1 MENTNNSTPCPNS
14 DSNKKGVI
22 VLGETGVGKSNFG
35 NFLIKSQKFKIS
47 SSTNSETQQVSYGES
62 SQIIMI
68 DSPGINDSSLD
79 DEEIEEKHLID
90 IVKAFKQAKYLNT
103 ILILL
108 NYQQPRLSR
117 NLKIMIKL
125 FCSIFKISLFM
136 KHLGIVFT
144 RCFDED
150 GRPSEEELA
159 QRRNEWDQQIKL
171 IIKSTLINEQLTDD
185 KIQYFFVNL
194 NPKKSKLEKG
204 TEEEMKRLKLWII
217 SNDLMN
223 TDVVEESKHP
233 GYKEEEEEQELE
245 EKNIEGENLVIK
257 KIKKIRKKLIYIDGT
272 VKYDGDWQIAS
283 TETRTEPIERF
294 QELNSSIEQFKKNN
308 EDLVNQLNE
317 AKNNNNLEL
326 EKLKLEYQA
335 RVEEARARAEMISS
349 NNNRG
354 NISDALGL
362 MFGGLMLGIFGG
374 KGNNNSLDFD

>member
-62 SQIIMI
+62 SQIIVI
-68 DSPGINDSSLD
+68 DSPGTNDSSLD

-125 FCSIFKISLFM
+125 FCSVFKISFFI

-150 GRPSEEELA
+150 GRPNEEELK
-159 QRRNEWDQQIKL
+159 QKRNEWDKELKQ
-171 IIKSTLINEQLTDD
+171 IIKSTLINEELTDD

-194 NPKKSKLEKG
+194 NPKKKLDKG

-217 SNDLMN
+217 SNDFMN
-223 TDVVEESKHP
+223 TDIVEESKHP
-233 GYKEEEEEQELE
+233 GYKEEEEEDEKE
-245 EKNIEGENLVIK
+245 EKNIEGEYLITKIIK
-257 KIKKIRKKLIYIDGT
+257 KKRKKLIYIDGT
-272 VKYDGDWQIAS
+272 VKYDGDWQIVS
-283 TETRTEPIERF
+283 TETRSEQIERF
-294 QELNSSIEQFKKNN
+294 KELNSNIEQFKKEN
-308 EDLVNQLNE
+308 EDLINQLND
-317 AKNNNNLEL
+317 AKEKNNLEI
-326 EKLKLEYQA
+326 EQLKLEYQA
-335 RVEEARARAEMISS
+335 RIEEARARAQIIASDNNKFQFCCAMGIVLSS
-349 NNNRG
+349 LIKGIYKNNN
-354 NISDALGL
+354 N
-362 MFGGLMLGIFGG
+362 
-374 KGNNNSLDFD
+374 